1 MARSLQDTVSKWQQ
15 NASGAQERYASGVA
29 ATSVDVMARAIAA
42 APVAAANYS
51 QALTSGRWARAI
63 TASGGTANWK
73 AMTQK
78 KAGNYGTGI
87 AAGVDKFNAAMGKLL
102 PAIEQI
108 VGSLPPRQPGNVGA
122 NLQRVAALAQALHA
136 QKGNFKG

>member
-1 MARSLQDTVSKWQQ
+1 MARSLQDTVAKWQQ
-15 NASGAQERYASGVA
+15 NAAGAQERYASGIA
-29 ATSVDVMARAIAA
+29 STQVDVVARAIAQ
-42 APVAAANYS
+42 APAAAANY
-51 QALTSGRWARAI
+51 AAAVTSGRWARAL

-73 AMTQK
+73 AQSQK

-87 AAGVDKFNAAMGKLL
+87 AAGADKFSAAMGKLL

-108 VGSLPPRQPGNVGA
+108 VGSLPARQPGNVGA
-122 NLQRVAALAQALHA
+122 NLQRVAALANALHA